1 VSRLVVLGSSGQ
13 LGTMFLDLLQARG
26 EEFVALD
33 QADCDLA
40 RPDHIM
46 LPLRG
51 ARAVINCA
59 AFTAVDAAETEED
72 LAHKIN
78 AEAVGKLASLCK
90 AAAVPLLHFSTD
102 YVFDGAADAP
112 YSIDHPRAPLGAY
125 GRTKAR
131 GEELLEAS
139 GADYLLVRTSWVYAP
154 WGQNFVR
161 TMTKL
166 LREKSELK
174 VVDDQRGRPTHVRT
188 LAERSLALLDQGQRG
203 TFHVT
208 DDGEC
213 TWYGL
218 TLAIKEALG
227 AACAVTPCTT
237 AEFPRPARR
246 PAYSVLD
253 ISRAESI
260 LGPAPH
266 YLTRLRETVAVL

>member
-1 VSRLVVLGSSGQ
+1 MSRLVVLGSSGQ

-26 EEFVALD
+26 EEFIALD
-33 QADCDLA
+33 ESDCDLS
-40 RPDHIM
+40 RPDHLM

-59 AFTAVDAAETEED
+59 AFTAVDAAEAQED

-78 AEAVGKLASLCK
+78 AEAVGKLGALCS
-90 AAAVPLLHFSTD
+90 AAGIPILHFSTD
-102 YVFDGAADAP
+102 YVFDGAATAP
-112 YSIDHPRAPLGAY
+112 YTIDHPRAPLGAY

-131 GEELLEAS
+131 GEELLLSS
-139 GADYLLVRTSWVYAP
+139 GADFLLVRTSWVYAA

-161 TMTKL
+161 TMVKL
-166 LREKSELK
+166 LREKTELK

-188 LAERSLALLDQGQRG
+188 LAERSLALLDRG
-203 TFHVT
+203 ERGIYHVT
-208 DDGEC
+208 DEGEC

-218 TLAIKEALG
+218 TLAIKETLG
-227 AACAVTPCTT
+227 ASCQVSPCTT

-253 ISRAESI
+253 ISRTESV

-266 YLTRLRETVAVL
+266 YLERLRETVGVL

>member
-1 VSRLVVLGSSGQ
+1 V
-13 LGTMFLDLLQARG
+13 
-26 EEFVALD
+26 
-33 QADCDLA
+33 
-40 RPDHIM
+40 M

-72 LAHKIN
+72 VAHKIN
-78 AEAVGKLASLCK
+78 AEAVGKVAALCE
-90 AAAVPLLHFSTD
+90 AAGVPLLHFSTD
-102 YVFDGAADAP
+102 YVFDGAAEAP
-112 YSIDHPRAPLGAY
+112 YGIDHPRSPLGAY

-131 GEELLEAS
+131 GEELLETS
-139 GADYLLVRTSWVYAP
+139 GADYLLVRTSWVYAA

-161 TMTKL
+161 TMVKL
-166 LREKSELK
+166 LRERTEVR

-188 LAERSLALLDQGQRG
+188 LAERALALLDQGQRG

-208 DDGEC
+208 DEGEC
-213 TWYGL
+213 TWFGL
-218 TLAIKEALG
+218 TQAIRDILG
-227 AACAVTPCTT
+227 SSCQVTPCTT

-253 ISRAESI
+253 ISRAEAV

-266 YLTRLRETVAVL
+266 YLTRLRETVGVL

>member
-1 VSRLVVLGSSGQ
+1 VSRIVVLGPSGQ

-26 EEFVALD
+26 EEFIALD
-33 QADCDLA
+33 QADCDLS
-40 RPDHIM
+40 RPDHLM

-59 AFTAVDAAETEED
+59 AFTAVDAAESQEE
-72 LAHKIN
+72 LAHKVN
-78 AEAVGKLASLCK
+78 AEAVGKVAALCK
-90 AAAVPLLHFSTD
+90 AAGVPLLHYSTD
-102 YVFDGAADAP
+102 YVFDGGAQSP
-112 YSIDHPRAPLGAY
+112 YTIDHPRSPLGAY

-139 GADYLLVRTSWVYAP
+139 GAEYLLVRTSWVYAA

-161 TMTKL
+161 TMVKL
-166 LREKSELK
+166 LREKTELK

-188 LAERSLALLDQGQRG
+188 LAERSLALLDHGQRG

-213 TWYGL
+213 TWFGL
-218 TLAIKEALG
+218 TMAIRDALG
-227 AACAVTPCTT
+227 SSCQVLPCTT
-237 AEFPRPARR
+237 AEFPRPAQR

-253 ISRAESI
+253 ISRAESV

-266 YLTRLRETVAVL
+266 YLTRLRETVGVL

>member
-1 VSRLVVLGSSGQ
+1 MSRLVVLGSSGQ

-26 EEFVALD
+26 EEFIALD

-40 RPDHIM
+40 RPDHVM

-59 AFTAVDAAETEED
+59 AFTAVDAAETDEE

-78 AEAVGKLASLCK
+78 AEAVAKLASLCK
-90 AAAVPLLHFSTD
+90 AADVPLLHFSTD
-102 YVFDGAADAP
+102 YVFDGAAREP
-112 YSIDHPRAPLGAY
+112 YPIEHPRGPLGAY

-131 GEELLEAS
+131 GEELLEES

-161 TMTKL
+161 TMVKL
-166 LREKSELK
+166 LREKSEIK

-188 LAERSLALLDQGQRG
+188 LAERSLALLDRGERG

-208 DDGEC
+208 DEGEC

-227 AACAVTPCTT
+227 STCTVVPCTT

-253 ISRAESI
+253 ISRAERV
-260 LGPAPH
+260 LGAAPH
-266 YLTRLRETVAVL
+266 YLVRLRETVGVL

>member
-13 LGTMFLDLLQARG
+13 LGTMFLDLLQGRG
-26 EEFVALD
+26 EEFIAMD
-33 QADCDLA
+33 QADCDLS
-40 RPDHIM
+40 RPDHLM

-59 AFTAVDAAETEED
+59 AFTAVDAAEAEED

-78 AEAVGKLASLCK
+78 AEAVGKLGALCRT
-90 AAAVPLLHFSTD
+90 AGIPLLHFSTD
-102 YVFDGAADAP
+102 YVFDGTASTP
-112 YSIDHPRAPLGAY
+112 YAIDHPRAPIGAY
-125 GRTKAR
+125 GRTKAS
-131 GEELLEAS
+131 GEDLLETS
-139 GADYLLVRTSWVYAP
+139 GAEYLLVRTSWVYAA

-161 TMTKL
+161 TMVKL
-166 LREKSELK
+166 LREKSEVR

-188 LAERSLALLDQGQRG
+188 LAERSLALLDRGERG

-208 DDGEC
+208 DEGEC

-218 TLAIKEALG
+218 SLAIKEALG
-227 AACAVTPCTT
+227 ASCQVHPCTT

-246 PAYSVLD
+246 PGYSVLD
-253 ISRAESI
+253 ISKSESI

-266 YLTRLRETVAVL
+266 YLQRLRETVGVL